1 MTYAID
7 THATVS
13 DLEASGF
20 ERLQAERIV
29 AAIVS
34 ASAPQL
40 TQSDLTAAL
49 ADVVRTP
56 DLERFATKAD
66 LERFATKADLE
77 RFATKADLERFATKA
92 DLERFATKD
101 ELQHFATKADLQRF
115 ATKHDLE
122 RYATKADLEAAIQ
135 KLTSK
140 LLAMQATFFV
150 SMVLILLGG
159 LRLML

>member
-66 LERFATKADLE
+66 LERFATK
-77 RFATKADLERFATKA
+77 
-92 DLERFATKD
+92 D

-150 SMVLILLGG
+150 STVLILLGG
-159 LRLML
+159 MRLML

>member
-77 RFATKADLERFATKA
+77 RFATKADLERFATK
-92 DLERFATKD
+92 D

-115 ATKHDLE
+115 ATKDDLE

-150 SMVLILLGG
+150 STVLVVLGG

>member
-56 DLERFATKAD
+56 DLERFATK
-66 LERFATKADLE
+66 
-77 RFATKADLERFATKA
+77 
-92 DLERFATKD
+92 D

-150 SMVLILLGG
+150 STVLILLGG
-159 LRLML
+159 MRLML